1 MVAWYSLIVNVSVL
15 CQKRCNFIADAGESL
30 GSDITATPSYH
41 IDQQHH
47 MDQPEVTQAA
57 RIFEGYPPYSTVGV

>member
-41 IDQQHH
+41 IDQHSITWISQK
-47 MDQPEVTQAA
+47 
-57 RIFEGYPPYSTVGV
+57 